1 MRSISCALIS
11 LVTIYVVTHNDG
23 TDRFNITIKEI
34 FLFCSF
40 VFLILAILF
49 MIFGL

>member
-23 TDRFNITIKEI
+23 TDRFNIAIKGI
-34 FLFCSF
+34 FLFARLYF
-40 VFLILAILF
+40 
-49 MIFGL
+49 